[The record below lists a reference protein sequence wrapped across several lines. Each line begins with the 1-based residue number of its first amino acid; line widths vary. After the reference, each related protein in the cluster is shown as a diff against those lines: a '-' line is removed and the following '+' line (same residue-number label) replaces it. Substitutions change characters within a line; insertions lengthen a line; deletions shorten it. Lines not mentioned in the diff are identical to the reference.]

1 MLQYECKQIT
11 IYLLKPLV
19 SSTRKERG
27 NIMAGLT
34 KTQINYLESKLN
46 RAVEDKVDKFRKE
59 LGGNS
64 SDKVLVNEIVAGNI
78 KLLPKSELIKKLK
91 EKANYSGG
99 YYYNVSLYVNEMVS
113 QEDKE
118 RVEKEVN
125 ERETKINEFRE
136 KLYKAK
142 QNALDSIVLDGVDV
156 ETALAELDN
165 I

>member
-1 MLQYECKQIT
+1 
-11 IYLLKPLV
+11 
-19 SSTRKERG
+19 
-27 NIMAGLT
+27 MAGLT

-59 LGGNS
+59 LGESNS

-91 EKANYSGG
+91 EKANYSGV
-99 YYYNVSLYVNEMVS
+99 YYRNLLLSVDEMVS
-113 QEDKE
+113 QEDRE
-118 RVEKEVN
+118 QVEKEVN

-136 KLYKAK
+136 KLYIAK

-165 I
+165 V

>member
-1 MLQYECKQIT
+1 
-11 IYLLKPLV
+11 
-19 SSTRKERG
+19 
-27 NIMAGLT
+27 MAGLT

-59 LGGNS
+59 LGESNS

-91 EKANYSGG
+91 EKANYSGV
-99 YYYNVSLYVNEMVS
+99 YYRNLLLSVDEMVS
-113 QEDKE
+113 QEDRE

-165 I
+165 V

>member
-1 MLQYECKQIT
+1 
-11 IYLLKPLV
+11 
-19 SSTRKERG
+19 
-27 NIMAGLT
+27 MAGLT
-34 KTQINYLESKLN
+34 KTQINYLESKLD
-46 RAVEDKVDKFRKE
+46 RAVNAKVDKFRKE
-59 LGGNS
+59 LVEGNN
-64 SDKVLVNEIVAGNI
+64 SDKVLVNEIIAGNI

-91 EKANYSGG
+91 EKANYNGG

-118 RVEKEVN
+118 RVEKEFN
-125 ERETKINEFRE
+125 ERETKINEFRD

-156 ETALAELDN
+156 ETALAELDK

>member
-1 MLQYECKQIT
+1 
-11 IYLLKPLV
+11 
-19 SSTRKERG
+19 
-27 NIMAGLT
+27 MAGLT

-46 RAVEDKVDKFRKE
+46 RAVDDKVVKFRKE
-59 LGGNS
+59 LGESNS
-64 SDKVLVNEIVAGNI
+64 SDKVLVNEIVSGNI

-91 EKANYSGG
+91 EKANYNGV
-99 YYYNVSLYVNEMVS
+99 YYRNILLSVDEMVS
-113 QEDKE
+113 QEDRE

-136 KLYKAK
+136 KLYIAK

-165 I
+165 V